1 MEPHA
6 RSLTGTP
13 RRVVVAFLVLGPD
26 VDAQELAAARGGGFG
41 GGAKRLVIGE
51 AKILAKPHHRASR
64 GAGSA
69 GASAGDET
77 GASAGS
83 ESRASVATAEG
94 MVLVVSAVV
103 VDHARGRGDAT
114 GMRRRVVDVS
124 AARPG
129 WAPGNRDAR
138 RDAGREAARAPSA
151 PPSKA
156 RAATPCPR
164 ASSMRRGL
172 ETGDPARL
180 RRAVGCGARRGVTS
194 TKSRRRFGHQPS
206 LVASV
211 RRVDVSDERRCCRLS
226 LLNTSPRSLFRR
238 FPDSSLFGTAAL
250 FGAPPHPLVARSSCS
265 RRAWS

>member
-13 RRVVVAFLVLGPD
+13 RRVVVAFLVFGPD

-64 GAGSA
+64 GGGVRGCVGGRRDGRVRGVGIARVG
-69 GASAGDET
+69 GDR
-77 GASAGS
+77 GGDGVGGF
-83 ESRASVATAEG
+83 RG
-94 MVLVVSAVV
+94 
-103 VDHARGRGDAT
+103 GRGPRAGT
-114 GMRRRVVDVS
+114 GRRDGAASTRRRRVHRSSRVGTGETATRVEMP
-124 AARPG
+124 AAKR
-129 WAPGNRDAR
+129 
-138 RDAGREAARAPSA
+138 RAPSA

-194 TKSRRRFGHQPS
+194 TKSRRRFGQPS
-206 LVASV
+206 LVVASV
-211 RRVDVSDERRCCRLS
+211 VSM
-226 LLNTSPRSLFRR
+226 
-238 FPDSSLFGTAAL
+238 
-250 FGAPPHPLVARSSCS
+250 
-265 RRAWS
+265 

>member
-124 AARPG
+124 TARPG
-129 WAPGNRDAR
+129 WAPGKPR
-138 RDAGREAARAPSA
+138 RASRCRPRSGARAISA
-151 PPSKA
+151 AVKGARSDAVPARVIDEA
-156 RAATPCPR
+156 RAR
-164 ASSMRRGL
+164 DG
-172 ETGDPARL
+172 
-180 RRAVGCGARRGVTS
+180 
-194 TKSRRRFGHQPS
+194 
-206 LVASV
+206 
-211 RRVDVSDERRCCRLS
+211 
-226 LLNTSPRSLFRR
+226 
-238 FPDSSLFGTAAL
+238 
-250 FGAPPHPLVARSSCS
+250 
-265 RRAWS
+265 